1 MFSTI
6 GFEVGMASSSLF
18 GTVASGEGLMCSFI
32 GPGSVWIQTHK
43 SSREGSSSRSKSRS
57 KQSNPLGECIAIM
70 IFLLLA
76 LMMIIAM
83 IMAAMYGTPVEKHR
97 HSGRHYISEL

>member
-1 MFSTI
+1 
-6 GFEVGMASSSLF
+6 
-18 GTVASGEGLMCSFI
+18 
-32 GPGSVWIQTHK
+32 
-43 SSREGSSSRSKSRS
+43 
-57 KQSNPLGECIAIM
+57 M

-97 HSGRHYISEL
+97 HSGRRYISEL